1 MSQIQDEARERARRV
16 LSDYGAVTAPIPVEK
31 IIKKL
36 GIRIQFSPLDQEL
49 SGMALV
55 KDDISVIGVNAL
67 HHPNRQRFT
76 MAHELGHHIMHHEQL
91 QGTVH
96 VDKGFAVC
104 RNFILKR
111 IVKMHIDID
120 ALMSTDTDFK
130 SQLQIHCQKNKL
142 SLEYRLVNEVQ
153 KGYLLNG
160 RLLRP
165 SKVCICKKM
174 NKENNVCE

>member
-16 LSDYGAVTAPIPVEK
+16 LSDYGAVMAPIPVEK

-96 VDKGFAVC
+96 VDKGFAVLL
-104 RNFILKR
+104 RDTLAEQGTD
-111 IVKMHIDID
+111 KMEIEANAFASELLMPASLLESMIDFGEID
-120 ALMSTDTDFK
+120 LDDTDRLQSLAKKFK
-130 SQLQIHCQKNKL
+130 VSATALQF
-142 SLEYRLVNEVQ
+142 RL
-153 KGYLLNG
+153 
-160 RLLRP
+160 
-165 SKVCICKKM
+165 IAFA
-174 NKENNVCE
+174 